1 MPVIIFYIVLL
12 MNIAVF
18 SIDFVQKREKT
29 LTRR

>member
-1 MPVIIFYIVLL
+1 MPVIVFYIVLL
-12 MNIAVF
+12 MTIAVF